1 MSPAP
6 SSLKPVPVL
15 QLAIHAMCPQGYLKI
30 SGAARCAS
38 HLEKQISS
46 KLLTKKA
53 LHSPCFC
60 WMQLKHLE
68 ETVLGRLVGCRL
80 FAVSREGLMTFTP
93 VSPWHQRAA
102 PGVHVVLHLSP
113 ARSHAL
119 PEL

>member
-1 MSPAP
+1 MPCAHRDTLKFLVLHIVPAP
-6 SSLKPVPVL
+6 
-15 QLAIHAMCPQGYLKI
+15 
-30 SGAARCAS
+30 
-38 HLEKQISS
+38 LEKQISS

-53 LHSPCFC
+53 LHSPRFC

-68 ETVLGRLVGCRL
+68 ETVLGRLVGCGL

-119 PEL
+119 PEP

>member
-1 MSPAP
+1 MPCAHSDN
-6 SSLKPVPVL
+6 
-15 QLAIHAMCPQGYLKI
+15 LKI
-30 SGAARCAS
+30 SCAARCANPLRKADFQQAANKES
-38 HLEKQISS
+38 TAQS
-46 KLLTKKA
+46 LLLLDAVKT
-53 LHSPCFC
+53 CGGNC
-60 WMQLKHLE
+60 
-68 ETVLGRLVGCRL
+68 LGRLVGCGL